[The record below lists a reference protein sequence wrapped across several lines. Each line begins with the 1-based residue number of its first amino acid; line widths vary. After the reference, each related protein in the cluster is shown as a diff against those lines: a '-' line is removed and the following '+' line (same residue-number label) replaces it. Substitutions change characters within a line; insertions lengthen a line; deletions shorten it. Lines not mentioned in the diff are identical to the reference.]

1 MRKVRYNCA
10 IYSSG
15 LWKQFDVPHQCQCP
29 ELGFISSSVFCMLLL
44 VIFRHLFSNNSA
56 EWDKIRQD
64 NGSQVSSLAFLV
76 TEWADTEIW
85 ANTAQPSGCKHHVTD
100 TLSTELTR
108 NLKQANG
115 HGQNMSRGDRK
126 WPACDSGRTGWNAC
140 HENGELRSH
149 YVYNNHSDFSGFSC
163 FFKTISILVC

>member
-1 MRKVRYNCA
+1 MWEKCDIIVLYTLQVYENSLMFHISVSVQSLALFLRQCFA
-10 IYSSG
+10 CCCWSFSDIY
-15 LWKQFDVPHQCQCP
+15 FPTT
-29 ELGFISSSVFCMLLL
+29 LL
-44 VIFRHLFSNNSA
+44 N
-56 EWDKIRQD
+56 EIRQD

-126 WPACDSGRTGWNAC
+126 WPVCDSGRTGWNAC
-140 HENGELRSH
+140 HENGELRSSH
-149 YVYNNHSDFSGFSC
+149 YVYNNHSDFSDFSC